1 MGKDTKIQ
9 WCDATFSPWWGCT
22 KVSPACN
29 SCYAETW
36 AKRTGFPDLWGT
48 GNYRLFGDRH
58 WRQPLLWNERA
69 MLSHTRLKVFCAS
82 MADVFDKDAPAVE
95 RARLWRLILATPWL
109 DWLLLT
115 KRIGNAR
122 RMLPDYLTINVWLG
136 ASVVTRE
143 EFERDVPKLRAL
155 PARVRFLSVEPL
167 LEDLGA
173 IDLAGIDWV
182 IVGGESGP
190 KARHVDHTWYEN
202 ILEQCVTQ
210 SVPFFMKQLS
220 QHDAPKWFK
229 DFGSFPHQL
238 QVRQWPRLGS

>member
-1 MGKDTKIQ
+1 MGENSAIAWTDH
-9 WCDATFSPWWGCT
+9 TFNPYWGCR
-22 KVSPACN
+22 KVSPACDH
-29 SCYAETW
+29 CYAETW
-36 AKRTGFPDLWGT
+36 AIRTGRPDLWGT
-48 GNYRLFGDRH
+48 GKYRVFGDRH

-69 MLSHTRLKVFCAS
+69 MLSHKRLKVFCAS

-95 RARLWRLILATPWL
+95 RARLWRLVMATPNL

-122 RMLPDYLTINVWLG
+122 RMLPEHLMVNVWLG

-143 EFERDVPKLRAL
+143 EFERDVPKLKAL
-155 PARVRFLSVEPL
+155 PAQVRFLSVEPL

-182 IVGGESGP
+182 IVGGESGS
-190 KARHVDHTWYEN
+190 KARHVDYTWYGH
-202 ILEQCVTQ
+202 ILEQCVMQ
-210 SVPFFMKQLS
+210 GVPFFMKQLS
-220 QHDAPKWFK
+220 QHDTPDFK
-229 DFGSFPHQL
+229 DFKAFPREL